1 MQIYDFEKRLSKTL
15 PQFTWTTL
23 DRIRKTGGTVDQLE
37 NAVLDKVLQTE
48 DAPAPRVVKSEP
60 EEKQVTK
67 AASLYGVLERFG
79 FVEERILECM
89 RKIRNLELDEA
100 VDWVSVTDRVWLS
113 LTSAL
118 ACTALPG

>member
-1 MQIYDFEKRLSKTL
+1 M
-15 PQFTWTTL
+15 
-23 DRIRKTGGTVDQLE
+23 
-37 NAVLDKVLQTE
+37 LDKVLQTE
-48 DAPAPRVVKSEP
+48 DAPAPRVIKSEP

-100 VDWVSVTDRVWLS
+100 VDWVSF
-113 LTSAL
+113 L
-118 ACTALPG
+118 AIRLGIGLIQS